1 MAYWHEIL
9 YSCLSFIVFRFTS
22 QLHPQGQILYN
33 CKKRIWDVDNS
44 CWLQIYSIIIFLLS
58 LQGQFFSGAD
68 QRIYLLG
75 NPIIWWGNLGF
86 LAAFLVLYLVQS
98 IKEQRGITQE
108 TLDSLPNNDQT
119 LFSCIWLFIGN
130 LIQALFFI
138 YCSKNL
144 TSALVTFLLLF

>member
-1 MAYWHEIL
+1 ML
-9 YSCLSFIVFRFTS
+9 VTLLLF
-22 QLHPQGQILYN
+22 N
-33 CKKRIWDVDNS
+33 
-44 CWLQIYSIIIFLLS
+44 LS

-119 LFSCIWLFIGN
+119 LFSCMWLFIGN
-130 LIQALFFI
+130 VIQALFFI

-144 TSALVTFLLLF
+144 TSALVTFSFVVLGRQAM